1 MLAMN
6 KFQAIGK
13 YVFIFLALIVLANII
28 DLDQLLELVKDI
40 SWPYF
45 LLVICIVIFD
55 QAFMG
60 LKWNILLRL
69 FQVIVPFWVPILTT
83 LRGRIFTLLAPSSL
97 GIDAYKTYT
106 IQKYHSNTSSIVSS
120 IIIERGFG
128 MLSSIAIV
136 LFLLPFSVDIFNFPL
151 QEYASWICLS
161 GFICLCICLHLI
173 QTKAEIILKI
183 RFPKF
188 FPEKLHRILNKLVVN
203 LAKIKHGR
211 RKIWLYFFLSII
223 EKTSYGLAV
232 YFSCLALDLIQ
243 VDLLYI
249 LAVTPVVALLER
261 LPISISAIGL
271 REGMLVALLL
281 PFYQD
286 PTVPIAVSLM
296 LRTAEAIQILVFSL
310 TWFGGDHDTEKKFSA
325 YTS

>member
-1 MLAMN
+1 MN

-13 YVFIFLALIVLANII
+13 YVFIFSALIVLANII

-55 QAFMG
+55 QTFMG
-60 LKWNILLRL
+60 LKWNILLKL
-69 FQVIVPFWVPILTT
+69 FEVNVPVWVPVLTT

-97 GIDAYKTYT
+97 GIDAYKTYA
-106 IQKYHSNTSSIVSS
+106 IHKYHSNTSSIVSS

-136 LFLLPFSVDIFNFPL
+136 LLLLPFSVDIFNFPL
-151 QEYASWICLS
+151 KEYASWICLS
-161 GFICLCICLHLI
+161 GFICLCICLHII
-173 QTKAEIILKI
+173 QTKADYFLKI

-188 FPEKLHRILNKLVVN
+188 FPEKLHKILNKLVTN
-203 LAKIKHGR
+203 LAKIKHDR
-211 RKIWLYFFLSII
+211 RKIWLYFFLSIL

-232 YFSCLALDLIQ
+232 YYSCLALDLIQ
-243 VDLLYI
+243 IDLLYI
-249 LAVTPVVALLER
+249 LAVTPVGALLER
-261 LPISISAIGL
+261 LPISVSAIGL
-271 REGMLVALLL
+271 REGMLVVLLL

-310 TWFGGDHDTEKKFSA
+310 TWFGGDHYSEKKCSA
-325 YTS
+325 YAN

>member
-1 MLAMN
+1 MEKL
-6 KFQAIGK
+6 QQIGK
-13 YVFIFLALIVLANII
+13 YLFIVLTLFVVAHFL
-28 DLDQLLELVKDI
+28 DLDQFLELINNI

-55 QAFMG
+55 QGFMG

-69 FQVIVPFWVPILTT
+69 FQVMVPLWVPVLTT

-97 GIDAYKTYT
+97 GLDAYKAYT

-136 LFLLPFSVDIFNFPL
+136 LLLLPFSVGIFNFPL

-161 GFICLCICLHLI
+161 GFICLCICLHII
-173 QTKAEIILKI
+173 QTKAEIISKI

-188 FPEKLHRILNKLVVN
+188 FPEKLHRILNKLVEN

-211 RKIWLYFFLSII
+211 RRIWLYFFLSII

-261 LPISISAIGL
+261 LPISVSSIGL
-271 REGMLVALLL
+271 REGMLVVLLL

-286 PTVPIAVSLM
+286 PTVPITVSLL
-296 LRTAEAIQILVFSL
+296 LRTAEMIQILVFSL
-310 TWFGGDHDTEKKFSA
+310 TWFGGDHYPGK
-325 YTS
+325 